1 MISGLYYQT
10 IVRNVFSGETEF
22 YIIPDSGYNI
32 ETKNGLLRCRGKIG
46 IIVKNMPIELEGNYK
61 NNEYIV
67 SSSRIPTCSKE
78 STFRLLN
85 YIDDSITPHQKEVIA
100 NTVNNDL
107 LGFMDEAEK
116 RNILIKALSSKKTLL
131 DLANGTASNETV
143 AHFNKIVTIVDKI
156 IITTEKL
163 LNQEELVR
171 QLMIYGVDIGKIE
184 MLCNKGID
192 LKKIISNPY
201 MILLPFGI
209 PIIAAEM
216 VAYNNDDMDDFDIR
230 RLCGFVYDSLNY
242 VKERGNTCCEFQD
255 LLKIVNNRIEYY
267 GTSGSIKVIYSKSM
281 LHLCIRE
288 LKKYMEI
295 HVINNEA
302 LVYFNSVWKEEISAV
317 ENIKRI
323 QTAKKP
329 IVSDVSIR
337 KIEEKF
343 GITYNEQQKNAFKA
357 MDSSGIKILTGPPGS
372 GKTSVIRGFIEYFS
386 KDKNFKL
393 AATTG
398 MAAKVMAEACHFS
411 AETVNKMLELRLFG
425 ESVTGKNLNNPIE
438 ADLIIV
444 DEVSM
449 LGLQLFSALLK
460 AVKSGSI
467 LLLVGDED
475 QLQSVDYGNVLHDLI
490 NSGIIEV
497 YRLTE
502 ILRQDGTIR
511 ENGIRINNGNCNL
524 ITDDSFIVK
533 HFDSDKEAVTALLE
547 DTKDISGER
556 EILSPTKIFKKYGT
570 NYLNRVLQP
579 RRSEVLVAYGDTE
592 YRLHDKIVMTKNN
605 YDKNYINGDLGEII
619 GYKNGILQ
627 VQFHN
632 KVVDIFREDMCN
644 MSLAYAITIHKSQ
657 GSEFDEVYIILQDSV
672 SSMLTRR
679 LLYTSVTRAR
689 KKVVVYDV
697 NDCINKAISNTNDN
711 FRKTGWKNIK
721 NNFAKNFHI

>member
-131 DLANGTASNETV
+131 DLANGTASNETA

-184 MLCNKGID
+184 ML
-192 LKKIISNPY
+192 
-201 MILLPFGI
+201 
-209 PIIAAEM
+209 
-216 VAYNNDDMDDFDIR
+216 
-230 RLCGFVYDSLNY
+230 
-242 VKERGNTCCEFQD
+242 
-255 LLKIVNNRIEYY
+255 
-267 GTSGSIKVIYSKSM
+267 
-281 LHLCIRE
+281 
-288 LKKYMEI
+288 
-295 HVINNEA
+295 
-302 LVYFNSVWKEEISAV
+302 
-317 ENIKRI
+317 
-323 QTAKKP
+323 
-329 IVSDVSIR
+329 
-337 KIEEKF
+337 
-343 GITYNEQQKNAFKA
+343 
-357 MDSSGIKILTGPPGS
+357 
-372 GKTSVIRGFIEYFS
+372 
-386 KDKNFKL
+386 
-393 AATTG
+393 
-398 MAAKVMAEACHFS
+398 
-411 AETVNKMLELRLFG
+411 
-425 ESVTGKNLNNPIE
+425 
-438 ADLIIV
+438 
-444 DEVSM
+444 
-449 LGLQLFSALLK
+449 
-460 AVKSGSI
+460 
-467 LLLVGDED
+467 
-475 QLQSVDYGNVLHDLI
+475 
-490 NSGIIEV
+490 

-533 HFDSDKEAVTALLE
+533 HFDSDKEAVTALLK
-547 DTKDISGER
+547 DTKGISGER

-579 RRSEVLVAYGDTE
+579 RGSEVLVAYGDTE

-721 NNFAKNFHI
+721 NIFAKNFHI

>member
-131 DLANGTASNETV
+131 DLANGTASNETA

-209 PIIAAEM
+209 PITAAEM

-242 VKERGNTCCEFQD
+242 VKERGDTCCEFQD

-267 GTSGSIKVIYSKSM
+267 GTSGSMKVIYSKSM

-329 IVSDVSIR
+329 IMSDVSIR

-372 GKTSVIRGFIEYFS
+372 GKTSVIRGFIEYFA
-386 KDKNFKL
+386 KNKNFKL

-398 MAAKVMAEACHFS
+398 MAAKVMTEACHFS

-425 ESVTGKNLNNPIE
+425 ESVTGKNLNNPID

-490 NSGIIEV
+490 NSEIIEV

-511 ENGIRINNGNCNL
+511 ENGIRINNGNRNL

-533 HFDSDKEAVTALLE
+533 HFDSDKEAVTALLK
-547 DTKDISGER
+547 DTKGISGER

-579 RRSEVLVAYGDTE
+579 RGSEVLVAYGDTE

-721 NNFAKNFHI
+721 NIFAKNFHI

>member
-131 DLANGTASNETV
+131 DLANGTASNETA

-184 MLCNKGID
+184 M
-192 LKKIISNPY
+192 
-201 MILLPFGI
+201 
-209 PIIAAEM
+209 
-216 VAYNNDDMDDFDIR
+216 
-230 RLCGFVYDSLNY
+230 
-242 VKERGNTCCEFQD
+242 
-255 LLKIVNNRIEYY
+255 
-267 GTSGSIKVIYSKSM
+267 
-281 LHLCIRE
+281 
-288 LKKYMEI
+288 
-295 HVINNEA
+295 
-302 LVYFNSVWKEEISAV
+302 
-317 ENIKRI
+317 
-323 QTAKKP
+323 
-329 IVSDVSIR
+329 
-337 KIEEKF
+337 
-343 GITYNEQQKNAFKA
+343 
-357 MDSSGIKILTGPPGS
+357 
-372 GKTSVIRGFIEYFS
+372 
-386 KDKNFKL
+386 
-393 AATTG
+393 
-398 MAAKVMAEACHFS
+398 
-411 AETVNKMLELRLFG
+411 
-425 ESVTGKNLNNPIE
+425 
-438 ADLIIV
+438 
-444 DEVSM
+444 
-449 LGLQLFSALLK
+449 
-460 AVKSGSI
+460 
-467 LLLVGDED
+467 
-475 QLQSVDYGNVLHDLI
+475 
-490 NSGIIEV
+490 
-497 YRLTE
+497 
-502 ILRQDGTIR
+502 
-511 ENGIRINNGNCNL
+511 
-524 ITDDSFIVK
+524 
-533 HFDSDKEAVTALLE
+533 
-547 DTKDISGER
+547 
-556 EILSPTKIFKKYGT
+556 
-570 NYLNRVLQP
+570 
-579 RRSEVLVAYGDTE
+579 
-592 YRLHDKIVMTKNN
+592 
-605 YDKNYINGDLGEII
+605 
-619 GYKNGILQ
+619 LQ

-721 NNFAKNFHI
+721 NIFAKNFHI

>member
-67 SSSRIPTCSKE
+67 SSSHIPTCSKE

-85 YIDDSITPHQKEVIA
+85 YIDDSITLHQKEVIA
-100 NTVNNDL
+100 KTVNNDL

-131 DLANGTASNETV
+131 DLANGTASNETA

-209 PIIAAEM
+209 PITAAEM

-242 VKERGNTCCEFQD
+242 VKERGDTCCEFQD

-267 GTSGSIKVIYSKSM
+267 GTSRSMKVIYSKSM

-329 IVSDVSIR
+329 IMSDVSIR

>member
-131 DLANGTASNETV
+131 DLANGTASNETA

-209 PIIAAEM
+209 PITAAEM